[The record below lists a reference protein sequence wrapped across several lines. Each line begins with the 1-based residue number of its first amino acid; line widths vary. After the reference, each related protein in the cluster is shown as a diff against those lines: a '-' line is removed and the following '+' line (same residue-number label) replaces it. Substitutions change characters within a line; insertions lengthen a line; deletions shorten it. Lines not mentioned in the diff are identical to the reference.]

1 MRTHKT
7 ENAAFSAQEWTA
19 FFAVF
24 IQFFNP
30 DKAYAYVTGREQN
43 KALSGAAAV
52 ILFVG
57 LTPFILQGIVPSESD
72 LMMPIWLLIERGILA
87 SAAGLGV
94 YILSFAIGGRKP
106 LLPAISSSFLSMG
119 AFMMLVAFLA
129 LLAYLLSLPEGF
141 SWSPA
146 EGMMGLPMSR
156 LSVFLILFAARLDV
170 ASLLTV
176 YLWGRGLSVGWNET
190 TSFGQ
195 RLAWTIYLFGILLL
209 TLPVFI
215 APEGAEGGS

>member
-1 MRTHKT
+1 MSVK
-7 ENAAFSAQEWTA
+7 QA

-24 IQFFNP
+24 IQFTDP
-30 DKAYAYVTGREQN
+30 STAYGYATGKNQN
-43 KALSGAAAV
+43 KALAGAAAV
-52 ILFVG
+52 ILFIG
-57 LTPFILQGIVPSESD
+57 FTPFILQGITPSESN
-72 LMMPIWLLIERGILA
+72 LLIPVMMLIERVILA
-87 SAAGLGV
+87 SAAGLAV
-94 YILSFAIGGRKP
+94 YILSFAIGGKKP

-119 AFMMLVAFLA
+119 AFMILVALLAFLA
-129 LLAYLLSLPEGF
+129 YLFSLPAGF
-141 SWSPA
+141 TWSPA
-146 EGMMGLPMSR
+146 EGMTGLPVTR
-156 LSVFLILFAARLDV
+156 LSVFLVLFAARLDL
-170 ASLLTV
+170 ASLATV